1 MGMLNTQRFTKQC
14 IVLLQSVAL
23 IGLILPA
30 VVEGHCTEACV
41 FGSYT
46 GRELIPCKMKC
57 DFQWFEMF
65 AAAACGGL

>member
-23 IGLILPA
+23 IGLVLPTG
-30 VVEGHCTEACV
+30 EGHCMEACV
-41 FGSYT
+41 FGSHT
-46 GRELIPCKMKC
+46 GRELIPYKMKC
-57 DFQWFEMF
+57 DFQRFEMF